1 MNLQLQTTVYTDGTR
16 QTTRQSIPFAADEG
30 REHELINLYPDVT
43 YQKFRGFGGAVT
55 DSAAYM
61 YAQLNTEQKK
71 HLLDTYFKKDEM
83 GYRYV
88 RISIDSCDFSLAHY
102 EADGDEN
109 DADFAKFSFDRVE
122 QYILP
127 MLRDAEKACGG
138 KLEIMLAP
146 WSPPAYMKTT
156 GERNHGGK
164 DVYKRQPQQRAL
176 VGGNVVVNVVA
187 AERPRGADVGKVGG
201 GGLLRVGCDG
211 HGVRIGQRRAQRIHQ
226 LRSGNV
232 RSGLVP
238 VGVVFVVDL
247 PRLCSVQQ
255 RVLRPDD
262 RARKA
267 ALQRGGQHLHAGRAA
282 DNRDGIGHILAVNAL
297 LRGGTV
303 SYTHLPSTARRW
315 CRMNLSASTTA
326 RSHRG
331 TA

>member
-16 QTTRQSIPFAADEG
+16 QTTRQSIPFAVDEG

-164 DVYKRQPQQRAL
+164 VKPEYYTRWAEYICRYIEEYKRRGFRVTMLTLQNEPKAVQTWDSCIWT
-176 VGGNVVVNVVA
+176 A
-187 AERPRGADVGKVGG
+187 AEEHDYLRDYLHPALERH
-201 GGLLRVGCDG
+201 GLEEVKLYIWDHNKERLFDCASTCVTTSTNAMIDGFAFHWYSGDHFDAVRLVREQYPDKRLIFTEGCIEYSLRDK
-211 HGVRIGQRRAQRIHQ
+211 
-226 LRSGNV
+226 
-232 RSGLVP
+232 
-238 VGVVFVVDL
+238 D
-247 PRLCSVQQ
+247 
-255 RVLRPDD
+255 
-262 RARKA
+262 
-267 ALQRGGQHLHAGRAA
+267 
-282 DNRDGIGHILAVNAL
+282 
-297 LRGGTV
+297 
-303 SYTHLPSTARRW
+303 STAFPHYIR
-315 CRMNLSASTTA
+315 ADYYYKD
-326 RSHRG
+326 
-331 TA
+331 